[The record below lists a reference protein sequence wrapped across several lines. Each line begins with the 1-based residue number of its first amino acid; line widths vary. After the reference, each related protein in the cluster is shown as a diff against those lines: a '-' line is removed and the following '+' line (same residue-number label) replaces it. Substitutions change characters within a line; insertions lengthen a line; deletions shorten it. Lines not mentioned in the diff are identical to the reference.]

1 MRSYETI
8 FILSPEINDELKQ
21 SLIQKFK
28 GIITENGGEVTN
40 VDEWGKRKL
49 AYEIKKKNEGY
60 YVLMNFNADIDV
72 PHELERNYKITDG
85 ILRYLIVNLDK

>member
-49 AYEIKKKNEGY
+49 AYEIKKKTK
-60 YVLMNFNADIDV
+60 DI
-72 PHELERNYKITDG
+72 TF
-85 ILRYLIVNLDK
+85 